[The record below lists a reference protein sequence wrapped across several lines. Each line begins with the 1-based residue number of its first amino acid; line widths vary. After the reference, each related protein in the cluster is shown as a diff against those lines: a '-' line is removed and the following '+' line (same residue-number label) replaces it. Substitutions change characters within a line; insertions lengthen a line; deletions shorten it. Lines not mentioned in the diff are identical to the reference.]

1 MVGGPSP
8 WRGRRVSNLARHLLA
23 PGISGRAPRLL
34 SLGRPSAPL
43 RQQSVMVHGSDC
55 SGSSTEGLPKK
66 VELRRYFVASAVPMV
81 GFGLVDNTVMIQ
93 AGNFIDL
100 TLGVTFGLSTLAA
113 AACGQICSDVAGVAG
128 GAQMEAAF
136 SRLGLPRPKLSPA
149 QRATPLVQ
157 RVGLLGQIAGVFV
170 GCSLGL
176 VNLLFIDT
184 SRAAE
189 IKAVSRERSAFS
201 INLNNEERDNATAI
215 TVEGPDVPMLI
226 ASLTAVLASHGC
238 DVSDFRG
245 GMDQERQG
253 RVRDVFYVTRGGEK
267 LDQAELE
274 PLARAILDAS
284 ADSGAQE
291 SLVAAN
297 SAVRSE
303 NASLRAANEA
313 LRRQLS
319 LLSASVT
326 NAAGSE
332 IAGQVQSDRAAG
344 VVDAGRQDAEQ
355 TSRSQAVMS

>member
-1 MVGGPSP
+1 MVNSGG
-8 WRGRRVSNLARHLLA
+8 
-23 PGISGRAPRLL
+23 
-34 SLGRPSAPL
+34 
-43 RQQSVMVHGSDC
+43 C
-55 SGSSTEGLPKK
+55 SGDPSSRLSEESHIPAL
-66 VELRRYFVASAVPMV
+66 ELRRWFLVSAVPMV

-136 SRLGLPRPKLSPA
+136 ARLGLPRPKLSPA

-157 RVGLLGQIAGVFV
+157 RIGLLGQIVGVFV

-189 IKAVSRERSAFS
+189 VKAISRERSAFS
-201 INLNNEERDNATAI
+201 IHMSNGERDNATAI

-226 ASLTAVLASHGC
+226 ASLTAVLASHSC

-245 GMDQERQG
+245 GLDQERRG
-253 RVRDVFYVTRGGEK
+253 RVRDVFYVTRGGEQ

-284 ADSGAQE
+284 ADSGKQE
-291 SLVAAN
+291 SLAAAN
-297 SAVRSE
+297 AALRSE
-303 NASLRAANEA
+303 NIALRAANEA
-313 LRRQLS
+313 LRRRLS
-319 LLSASVT
+319 LLLATGADSGGGGLEEEVESGRV
-326 NAAGSE
+326 AGL
-332 IAGQVQSDRAAG
+332 AHD
-344 VVDAGRQDAEQ
+344 GRQDAEQ
-355 TSRSQAVMS
+355 ASRSQAAPQHMRL